1 MVISGAGSI
10 SYSKPAYP
18 GSNLDCSEILSAL
31 LPLKVG
37 FLTGVVSGQVGEK
50 NHGYGGK
57 VLSRVFLRR
66 WAVTGDWRHEKSP
79 NEKSPKLKIGVWMV
93 LIAP

>member
-57 VLSRVFLRR
+57 VLSRVVLRR
-66 WAVTGDWRHEKSP
+66 
-79 NEKSPKLKIGVWMV
+79 
-93 LIAP
+93 